1 MDKNILIVGAALVG
15 LLALTRKGVT
25 SSPSIAE
32 YQPAITPIIQTPA
45 LQAVQEALANF
56 RIVDTGQDF
65 GGADILQDLTLPGNP
80 LILQSGIVTL
90 GPTASANVMGCGDYK
105 TTGKIWD
112 SSTGA
117 CHDIAWYKLNQPG
130 LAATWGL

>member
-1 MDKNILIVGAALVG
+1 MDKNILLIGGALVA
-15 LLALTRKGVT
+15 LFALTQKNAI
-25 SSPSIAE
+25 PNAF
-32 YQPAITPIIQTPA
+32 QPAAAATPIIQTPA

-56 RIVDTGQDF
+56 RIVDTGKDF
-65 GGADILQDLTLPGNP
+65 GSADILQDLTLPGNP

-112 SSTGA
+112 FSTGA
-117 CHDIAWYKLNQPG
+117 CHDVAWYKVNQPG
-130 LAATWGL
+130 LAATWGLL